1 MPYVPLRHAIQKLG
15 LSKDTIRKYADQGI
29 IPSIRTPSNLRLFDC
44 EAYIKGQTKPQL
56 IGYCRVS
63 SSKQVDDLQRQIN
76 HIKELYP
83 NIEII
88 KDVGSGLNFKRKG
101 LKTLLERVLQ
111 GHRITLVVT
120 YRDRLVRF
128 GFDLLKFLF
137 EYNNGEILVL
147 HQDVEVSRERELTE
161 DLLAILHYFSCRM
174 HGHRSHQSKKD
185 TTLPDSTTANY
196 LKTVAGNIKACLQQ
210 SS

>member
-15 LSKDTIRKYADQGI
+15 LSKDTIRKYADQGV

-44 EAYIKGQTKPQL
+44 ESYIKEQTKPQL

-63 SSKQVDDLQRQIN
+63 SAKQVDDLQRQIN
-76 HIKELYP
+76 HLKELYP

-101 LKTLLERVLQ
+101 LKTLLERILQ

-147 HQDVEVSRERELTE
+147 HQDVEVSREQELTD
-161 DLLAILHYFSCRM
+161 DLLANC
-174 HGHRSHQSKKD
+174 
-185 TTLPDSTTANY
+185 N
-196 LKTVAGNIKACLQQ
+196 
-210 SS
+210 